1 MQLNTNVAFYLA
13 NDNSEEMQKPS
24 AFIFDETYKS
34 KYEKSKFAHNPKFAY
49 FNAVMKIRNKLG
61 NNKH

>member
-1 MQLNTNVAFYLA
+1 MQGTKNVALYWL
-13 NDNSEEMQKPS
+13 DNQVLDAQKPS
-24 AFIFDETYKS
+24 TYIFDETYKT

-61 NNKH
+61 NKKH

>member
-1 MQLNTNVAFYLA
+1 
-13 NDNSEEMQKPS
+13 MQKPGTY
-24 AFIFDETYKS
+24 IFDETYKT

-61 NNKH
+61 NKKH